1 MPLQRI
7 RKKRT
12 DKTIDPIKSGDIRYR
27 RFYLFKNSVC
37 FFFLPAIE
45 KWKKTSV
52 KRPVSIK
59 DIRLIPI
66 GRRKSRILPRLIAL
80 HSNLPYLFMQAKSF
94 SKAIKSCASKAKLQ
108 CRNIKLTGRRSPV
121 SFFIRYVL
129 GLNRK
134 NSFLPV
140 RRQNPVPLFLV
151 AEAIFPLKD
160 SSMPGQE
167 SDLFYAPDCR

>member
-1 MPLQRI
+1 MEENL
-7 RKKRT
+7 RKKTRIDQGHPSHPDRT
-12 DKTIDPIKSGDIRYR
+12 TKIQDSSPT
-27 RFYLFKNSVC
+27 N
-37 FFFLPAIE
+37 
-45 KWKKTSV
+45 
-52 KRPVSIK
+52 RPTLS
-59 DIRLIPI
+59 
-66 GRRKSRILPRLIAL
+66 
-80 HSNLPYLFMQAKSF
+80 LFMQAKSF

>member
-1 MPLQRI
+1 MEENL
-7 RKKRT
+7 RKKTRIDQGHPSHPDRT
-12 DKTIDPIKSGDIRYR
+12 TKIQDS
-27 RFYLFKNSVC
+27 S
-37 FFFLPAIE
+37 PAN
-45 KWKKTSV
+45 
-52 KRPVSIK
+52 RPAQQFTLS
-59 DIRLIPI
+59 
-66 GRRKSRILPRLIAL
+66 
-80 HSNLPYLFMQAKSF
+80 LFMQAKSF